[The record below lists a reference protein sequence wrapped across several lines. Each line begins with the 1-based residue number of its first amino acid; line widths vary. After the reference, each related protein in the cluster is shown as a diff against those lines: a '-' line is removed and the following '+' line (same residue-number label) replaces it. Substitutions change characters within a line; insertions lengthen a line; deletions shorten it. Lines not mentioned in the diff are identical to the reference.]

1 MSVHVATAPP
11 GMTETADPIPAPV
24 EAELAEIARRIRQ
37 WRADSGL
44 TLHKLAQRSGVA
56 TSTIQKVETLQM
68 VPSVAVLLKI
78 ARGLGRS
85 AGDFV
90 GGGAPATRVAHLP
103 SSSRRAIESR
113 RMVVERLSGDLS
125 DVEIE
130 LWRVT
135 LQPGAS
141 SGGEPYAYDGE
152 ELIAVETGTL
162 FVQLGGDRFVLGP
175 ADTLHFKAD
184 QRHRWRNDGDE
195 PARFVVVG
203 TRPAPLRS
211 TLGLG
216 IKSSGRGKSR

>member
-1 MSVHVATAPP
+1 MSLRAAAEPP
-11 GMTETADPIPAPV
+11 TPTGTADPVPAPV

-44 TLHKLAQRSGVA
+44 TLHELAQRSGVA

-90 GGGAPATRVAHLP
+90 AGGAPVSRVAHLP
-103 SSSRRAIESR
+103 AASRQAIESR
-113 RMVVERLSGDLS
+113 RMIVERLSGDLS

-141 SGGEPYAYDGE
+141 SGGESYAYDGE
-152 ELIAVETGTL
+152 ELITVETGAL
-162 FVQLGGDRFVLGP
+162 RVQLGEDRFVLGP
-175 ADTLHFKAD
+175 GDALHFKAD
-184 QRHRWRNDGDE
+184 QRHWWSNDGDE
-195 PARFVVVG
+195 PARFVVAG

-211 TLGLG
+211 ALGTKG
-216 IKSSGRGKSR
+216 ARRSTSR